1 MNACTFFVFCSYYLE
16 VLHQNYGGPASLN
29 VAVFQGESSFTEDQT
44 DDAVNEIQVLVADYE
59 VFNEEQVRSGSAVAI
74 LLLCTVHL
82 VPDCSPPLSGVDSH
96 FWRYSLLLAFLYAK
110 YEGTAKSQLAWLSTK
125 PWNGEQASR
134 LYRGEVLALRCSPW
148 DSILE
153 NKCTVVDEE
162 RQIHFLFLLNCA
174 QL

>member
-1 MNACTFFVFCSYYLE
+1 MNACTFVFCSYYLE

-134 LYRGEVLALRCSPW
+134 LYMEVRLGPPSVPHETVFWKINVQLSMRRDKYIFCS
-148 DSILE
+148 
-153 NKCTVVDEE
+153 
-162 RQIHFLFLLNCA
+162 F
-174 QL
+174 